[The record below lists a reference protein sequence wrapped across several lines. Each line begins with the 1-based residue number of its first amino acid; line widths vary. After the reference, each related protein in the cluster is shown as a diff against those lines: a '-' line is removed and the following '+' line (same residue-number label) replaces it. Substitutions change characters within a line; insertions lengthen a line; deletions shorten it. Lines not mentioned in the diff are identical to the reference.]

1 MHSPDELKALTEV
14 AIRRFAFWPELDGQT
29 ESMRYALE
37 MGGKRVRPVICL
49 ATGEACGASV
59 EQVMPAA
66 LAVELVHNFSLVHDD
81 LPALDDDEERRGKPS
96 VWAAYGEGT
105 AVLAGDGL
113 LAEAFRLASSYPSPH
128 VARELSEMTLGMIGG
143 QYLDTM
149 VDGADLRSVHRLKT
163 GRLFAASVSLALWA
177 AELPETRQGAWRA
190 FGEELGLLFQVVDD
204 ILDEDGF
211 FVSDGP
217 EGARRLAD
225 EAALRAH
232 ERLDEIAADTSVL
245 GGIVSALAVRVV

>member
-1 MHSPDELKALTEV
+1 MHSPDELKELVEE
-14 AIRRFAFWPELDGQT
+14 AIDRLEFWPDLHGQA

-49 ATGEACGASV
+49 ATGESCGASV
-59 EQVMPAA
+59 ERVMPAA

-96 VWAAYGEGT
+96 VWAAYGDGT

-113 LAEAFRLASSYPSPH
+113 LAEAFRLASSYPSPF
-128 VARELSEMTLGMIGG
+128 VARELAELTLGMIGG

-149 VDGADLRSVHRLKT
+149 VAGADLRSVHRLKT

-177 AELPETRQGAWRA
+177 AEVPEALQGPWRA
-190 FGEELGLLFQVVDD
+190 FGEELGMLFQVVDD
-204 ILDEDGF
+204 ILDQDGF
-211 FVSDGP
+211 YVSDGP
-217 EGARRLAD
+217 DGARRLAD
-225 EAALRAH
+225 EAAAGAH
-232 ERLDEIAADTSVL
+232 ERLGEIDADTSVL
-245 GGIVSALAVRVV
+245 DGIVSDLAVRVV